1 MAMGKIPV
9 KRLLY
14 IALVYAEQ
22 NMESMIESLTD
33 ESSDEERAE
42 MAEVEAIMEQVRK
55 YRLRRFG
62 ECKFDQLRRVKQVS
76 IFDVMRGGKIEVSDG
91 RE

>member
-1 MAMGKIPV
+1 MGKIPV